1 MFVHR
6 YHEEGLT
13 LILRL
18 AIFVFI
24 VGVITTSSSGVNA
37 LNSSAKLD
45 KSNEVTASVKLD
57 ENTVVPGN
65 EKQPNTDVGDV
76 KCVPCQQNILPPPP
90 PPPKATTKTYCP
102 PPPFYYIT
110 GQPGNL
116 YEFDPYYA
124 GAAGDRVRLSILLVI
139 GCWLIGMFG
148 Y

>member
-6 YHEEGLT
+6 YREEGLT

-37 LNSSAKLD
+37 SNPLVD
-45 KSNEVTASVKLD
+45 KSNEVSASVKLD

-76 KCVPCQQNILPPPP
+76 KCVPCQQNIPPPPPP
-90 PPPKATTKTYCP
+90 PPPKAPTKTYCP

-124 GAAGDRVRLSILLVI
+124 GAAGDRVRLSILLVT

>member
-1 MFVHR
+1 MFLHK
-6 YHEEGLT
+6 HPEEDLT

-18 AIFVFI
+18 AVLVFI
-24 VGVITTSSSGVNA
+24 AAVITTSSTSVNA
-37 LNSSAKLD
+37 LNA
-45 KSNEVTASVKLD
+45 AAKLD

-65 EKQPNTDVGDV
+65 EKQPNTGVGDV

-90 PPPKATTKTYCP
+90 PPPSQKAPTKTYCP

-116 YEFDPYYA
+116 YEFDPYYT

-139 GCWLIGMFG
+139 GCWLIGMFC